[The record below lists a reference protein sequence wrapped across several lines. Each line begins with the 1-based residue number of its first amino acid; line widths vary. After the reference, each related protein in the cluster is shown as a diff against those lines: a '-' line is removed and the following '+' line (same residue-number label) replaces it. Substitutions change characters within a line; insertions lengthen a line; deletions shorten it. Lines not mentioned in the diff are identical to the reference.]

1 MAPSAPE
8 GHAALAGR
16 PTVAVG
22 VADRMGAT
30 LWLPLPA
37 ETSEAHRA
45 ARAEVEKSRKHL
57 VVHA

>member
-1 MAPSAPE
+1 M
-8 GHAALAGR
+8 
-16 PTVAVG
+16 
-22 VADRMGAT
+22 

-37 ETSEAHRA
+37 ETTEAHRA